1 MAKKRGVILLIL
13 ITMIIAYELIAGVIT
28 NMNRYE
34 WLPTE
39 SSYEKYPMSIIKGD
53 LIFDDGTSIYIPS
66 SKTIDN
72 GWGELGSTHVVGKKL
87 KPLPVKIEISWFSYT
102 ENKFYSGAFSLP
114 YEKISKLFREG
125 LHSPITGEKIT
136 YQNIIVGVA
145 PAGAISIWLMADGE
159 VLLVANFR
167 AREENIDW
175 KKFTEDDEIHRSVYI
190 SETLKNHLSKE
201 NFSDLAQNGIPYAKL
216 EAHGKQFSWNTL
228 VTGAKPTH
236 LWLKTFNG
244 ECEFIDLVKGG
255 PSRRNLR
262 AVPKHID
269 IDWQDRYG
277 TTFTGDIT
285 FNEDEVL
292 KAYQKLSN
300 GKTDHELK
308 LDIEINEKNPGIV
321 MSLKDSRYIYHF
333 EKAVSKAYLK

>member
-1 MAKKRGVILLIL
+1 MAKKLSIILFIL
-13 ITMIIAYELIAGVIT
+13 ITLMFIYKLMAEGEFK
-28 NMNRYE
+28 MSRYE

-39 SSYEKYPMSIIKGD
+39 SSYRQYPMSIITGN
-53 LIFDDGTSIYIPS
+53 LIFNDGTSIYIPNR
-66 SKTIDN
+66 KVMDN
-72 GWGELGSTHVVGKKL
+72 GWGKMGSIHIVGEKL

-102 ENKFYSGAFSLP
+102 EDKFYSGVFSLP
-114 YEKISKLFREG
+114 YEKISNLFREG
-125 LHSPITGEKIT
+125 LRSPITGENIT

-145 PAGAISIWLMADGE
+145 PAGEISIWLMADGE

-167 AREENIDW
+167 AKEEKIDW
-175 KKFTEDDEIHRSVYI
+175 KYLTEDDEANRSVYI
-190 SETLKNHLSKE
+190 RETLENSLGKE
-201 NFSDLAQNGIPYAKL
+201 QFSELAKNGIPYAKL
-216 EAHGKQFSWNTL
+216 EAHGKQYSWNPL

-262 AVPKHID
+262 AIPKHID

-285 FNEDEVL
+285 FDEDEVL

-300 GKTDHELK
+300 GKTDHEFK
-308 LDIEINEKNPGIV
+308 LHLEINEKNPGIV
-321 MSLKDSRYIYHF
+321 MSLKDSQYTYHF